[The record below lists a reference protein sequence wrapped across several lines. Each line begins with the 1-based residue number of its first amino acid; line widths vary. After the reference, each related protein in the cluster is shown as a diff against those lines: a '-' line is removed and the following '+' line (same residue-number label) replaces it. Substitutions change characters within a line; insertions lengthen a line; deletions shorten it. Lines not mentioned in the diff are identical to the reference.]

1 MRRHCEYLYL
11 IFNIE
16 EKLSSCV
23 KPIDWGGMRVVDVMI
38 KDPICCAESC
48 TAETVA
54 HLLSKA
60 DCGVVPVLNQL
71 S

>member
-1 MRRHCEYLYL
+1 
-11 IFNIE
+11 
-16 EKLSSCV
+16 
-23 KPIDWGGMRVVDVMI
+23 MRVVDVMI